1 MILLR
6 NCSTFIFSDIP
17 SRFPNISYYF
27 LFFQDLILPRIGQ
40 PSEGRIGTCLIENT
54 WGFLFYIYIISGTSI
69 LLSVIF
75 FGLFVWNLFFGLWSK
90 DNQRIVEESSVKNQ
104 FDNAS
109 VRLQAAIRVFF
120 TLGLIWVC
128 DIASWSLR
136 WR

>member
-1 MILLR
+1 MIL
-6 NCSTFIFSDIP
+6 P
-17 SRFPNISYYF
+17 K
-27 LFFQDLILPRIGQ
+27 IGQ

-54 WGFLFYIYIISGTSI
+54 WGFLCYIYLISGTSI
-69 LLSVIF
+69 FLSIIF

-90 DNQRIVEESSVKNQ
+90 ENQRIVEESSEKNQ
-104 FDNAS
+104 FDNATL
-109 VRLQAAIRVFF
+109 RLQAAVRVFF